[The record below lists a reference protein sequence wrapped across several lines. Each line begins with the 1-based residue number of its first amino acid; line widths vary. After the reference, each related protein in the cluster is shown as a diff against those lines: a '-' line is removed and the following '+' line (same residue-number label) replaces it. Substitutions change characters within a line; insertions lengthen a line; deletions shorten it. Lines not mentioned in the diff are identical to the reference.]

1 MQVGPWSNIFRRSIS
16 RFKVL
21 VNVSLFWAKK
31 FKSFLKLAEI
41 INDFDDSIWLIRK
54 IDDSLEAQ
62 N

>member
-1 MQVGPWSNIFRRSIS
+1 MLDHDSTFFIGLFHA
-16 RFKVL
+16 FKVL
-21 VNVSLFWAKK
+21 VHVFPLWAKK
-31 FKSFLKLAEI
+31 FESLLKLAEI